1 MMWLLKSC
9 DFFSKIPFLCHFKK
23 SIFFVTLWSFQR
35 WLILDTSVSSCSRCS
50 CSNWCVVYVV
60 LCYID
65 ASLICSCYTH
75 LLRLFPVPAI
85 LFHLLFL
92 ILVLML
98 LLQFLFLSHVP
109 DDSLL
114 ILRSC
119 SCFCLDVPLDSILFL
134 RSCFYLD
141 VPEIC
146 FCKTLLRRL
155 LRFSV
160 IFFYLLLLIL
170 ILMFQLLFL
179 FLSSM
184 VSCFLLSSWRC
195 T

>member
-92 ILVLML
+92 VLVLML
-98 LLQFLFLSHVP
+98 LLQFLFLS
-109 DDSLL
+109 
-114 ILRSC
+114 SC
-119 SCFCLDVPLDSILFL
+119 SWWFTSNP
-134 RSCFYLD
+134 
-141 VPEIC
+141 
-146 FCKTLLRRL
+146 TL
-155 LRFSV
+155 V
-160 IFFYLLLLIL
+160 
-170 ILMFQLLFL
+170 FL
-179 FLSSM
+179 FLSWC
-184 VSCFLLSSWRC
+184 SCWFNPVLTLLFLSWRSWNLLL
-195 T
+195 